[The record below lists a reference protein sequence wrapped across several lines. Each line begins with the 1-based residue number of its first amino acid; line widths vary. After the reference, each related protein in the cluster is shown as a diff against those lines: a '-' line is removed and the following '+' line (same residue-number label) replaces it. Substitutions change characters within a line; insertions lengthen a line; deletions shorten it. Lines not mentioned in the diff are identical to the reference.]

1 MGSKENEF
9 LDPPNLHILSVL
21 ELLQIPLEVALSGGS
36 TGKVPFQDCSKCSA
50 PTCCAMKR
58 KGCCSHPGPLP
69 KCPTRLK
76 NHLLWEKNVSNAAEK
91 EKWKSFQRKFSP
103 VQVEKTR
110 LLASLS
116 SLLILIKDFTTAST
130 LKNIFSFGICTILP
144 IGKHL
149 LNIICCQKS
158 SISTFV
164 EWLPRTSSRWKSS
177 SSCCSV
183 LTYEISAWD
192 VLYLRWRE
200 SPRSFPTS

>member
-1 MGSKENEF
+1 
-9 LDPPNLHILSVL
+9 
-21 ELLQIPLEVALSGGS
+21 
-36 TGKVPFQDCSKCSA
+36 
-50 PTCCAMKR
+50 MKR
-58 KGCCSHPGPLP
+58 KGCCSHPRPLP

-76 NHLLWEKNVSNAAEK
+76 NHLSWEKNVSNAAEK
-91 EKWKSFQRKFSP
+91 EKWKSWYFQRKLSP

-130 LKNIFSFGICTILP
+130 LKNIFSFGICAILP

-200 SPRSFPTS
+200 SPRSFPSFLKLDLTYRLHTWCSCPGCTPWSRSGCSPRSSNVRTEAKKLSIKF